1 MKKVKVVGNVP
12 SNTNCNLYVFKSQF
26 FKDKELRVV
35 KNEGECYWFVETDI
49 AKILDYRQIDKI
61 SKTIVEEK
69 NKTYYQDTEF
79 YSSAS
84 SLKLLPNSILIN
96 EDGIKNIIAKTK
108 SKQASAFKEWIN
120 NQVLPKLREEE
131 ENEEVEEEEEE
142 EEEEDKNPL
151 IINTIEIT
159 TRKKDSYI
167 NLTSLCKAGNKEYSK
182 WNKNK
187 KTEAFLQALSLYLH
201 IRRDNLIKYETG
213 ANKNRATWG
222 HPQVAINI
230 AQWISPEFDVQVSK
244 WIFEIKEDNEKL
256 IKELSIQRMQH
267 NLINDTTFKLK
278 LLNNDVLDIAIRKD
292 GYVNATQLCKAGNK
306 LFADYQKTKQTQDYL
321 QSLSFNMNIPILK
334 LLDSK
339 VGGSHS
345 GTYVHRK
352 VAYHLSQWISPQF
365 AVQVSNVLDE
375 LLITGKV
382 ELGKE
387 KSNEELENIYKEK
400 LSHVENQLENTKVEL
415 KAITNTHNNMLK
427 RQKRTAYEI
436 GNVIYIVSNK
446 AFTMYCND
454 ECYKFGKAT
463 QTRDETTSTFTNR
476 LSSYN
481 TCSPINFDVEFLI
494 YVEDNTLVENNIKA
508 RFRKDINPTNKE
520 WLKGIKLSV
529 ITEYIISL
537 CELTN
542 IEYNVVI
549 DNSKNITPEDIQ
561 LEVQEPIV
569 PIQVLSTTPLQIQE
583 PIAPTPVQIQPQQQI
598 APIQNELFDKY
609 KKILNEIDGYLRPK
623 LIEIAREL
631 NLTLTGLKNVLCSRI
646 KVALENKIKELQK
659 KYQCKVCKKFNVSE
673 KRADKCVECGSG
685 RVASRK
691 VSRPSY
697 EQLLKDTR
705 VMSMVK
711 VGQKYG
717 VSDNAIRKWI
727 KGYRN

>member
-12 SNTNCNLYVFKSQF
+12 SNTNCNLYLFKSQF

-35 KNEGECYWFVETDI
+35 KNAGECYWFVATDI
-49 AKILDYRQIDKI
+49 AKILDYKQIDKI

-108 SKQASAFKEWIN
+108 SKQAGAFKEWIN
-120 NQVLPKLREEE
+120 NEVLPKLREEE
-131 ENEEVEEEEEE
+131 EVEKVDEEEEEE
-142 EEEEDKNPL
+142 EENEENEVETDGEEEEDEEDENKNPKLSLISNDKNPL
-151 IINTIEIT
+151 VINTIEIT
-159 TRKKDSYI
+159 TRKVDNYI
-167 NLTSLCKAGNKEYSK
+167 NLTALCKAGNKDFKHWKE
-182 WNKNK
+182 NK
-187 KTEAFLQALSLYLH
+187 KTKGFLQVLSSSVG
-201 IRRDNLIKYETG
+201 IPSDDLIKYETG
-213 ANKNRATWG
+213 SNENRATWG

-244 WIFEIKEDNEKL
+244 WIFE
-256 IKELSIQRMQH
+256 
-267 NLINDTTFKLK
+267 
-278 LLNNDVLDIAIRKD
+278 
-292 GYVNATQLCKAGNK
+292 
-306 LFADYQKTKQTQDYL
+306 
-321 QSLSFNMNIPILK
+321 
-334 LLDSK
+334 
-339 VGGSHS
+339 
-345 GTYVHRK
+345 
-352 VAYHLSQWISPQF
+352 
-365 AVQVSNVLDE
+365 

-400 LSHVENQLENTKVEL
+400 LSLVENQLENTKVEL

-476 LSSYN
+476 LSTYN

-537 CELTN
+537 CELIN
-542 IEYNVVI
+542 IEYNVAV

-569 PIQVLSTTPLQIQE
+569 PIQVLSTTPSQIQE

-673 KRADKCVECGSG
+673 KRADKCVECG

-691 VSRPSY
+691 VVRPSY
-697 EQLLKDTR
+697 DQLIKDTR

-717 VSDNAIRKWI
+717 VSDNAVRKWI

>member
-1 MKKVKVVGNVP
+1 MYFKKSLNINRFKDTTFIRKVLSNMKKVKVVGNVP

-35 KNEGECYWFVETDI
+35 KNEGECYLFVATDI
-49 AKILDYRQIDKI
+49 AKILDYKQIDKI

-108 SKQASAFKEWIN
+108 SKQAGAFKEWIN
-120 NQVLPKLREEE
+120 NEVLPKLREEE
-131 ENEEVEEEEEE
+131 EEEGDEEEEENE
-142 EEEEDKNPL
+142 EHEDNKL
-151 IINTIEIT
+151 T
-159 TRKKDSYI
+159 T
-167 NLTSLCKAGNKEYSK
+167 L
-182 WNKNK
+182 
-187 KTEAFLQALSLYLH
+187 
-201 IRRDNLIKYETG
+201 
-213 ANKNRATWG
+213 
-222 HPQVAINI
+222 
-230 AQWISPEFDVQVSK
+230 
-244 WIFEIKEDNEKL
+244 EIKE
-256 IKELSIQRMQH
+256 
-267 NLINDTTFKLK
+267 FKLK
-278 LLNNDVLDIAIRKD
+278 LENDKEILIPVRSD
-292 GYVNATQLCKAGNK
+292 GYVNATILCNSAGKRIDNWMR
-306 LFADYQKTKQTQDYL
+306 LNSTKQLFEKFCKYL
-321 QSLSFNMNIPILK
+321 SSEGVKSIVSLQGKYGGTFIHPDIAIQLAQWCSPSFAI
-334 LLDSK
+334 
-339 VGGSHS
+339 
-345 GTYVHRK
+345 
-352 VAYHLSQWISPQF
+352 
-365 AVQVSNVLDE
+365 QVSRWVRE
-375 LLITGKV
+375 LMITGKV

-400 LSHVENQLENTKVEL
+400 LSLVENQLENTKVEL

-542 IEYNVVI
+542 IEYNVAI
-549 DNSKNITPEDIQ
+549 DNSKNIENVIPID
-561 LEVQEPIV
+561 LPVEV
-569 PIQVLSTTPLQIQE
+569 QIQE
-583 PIAPTPVQIQPQQQI
+583 PTPVQIQPQQQI

-673 KRADKCVECGSG
+673 KRADKCVECG
-685 RVASRK
+685 RIASRK
-691 VSRPSY
+691 VVRPSY
-697 EQLLKDTR
+697 EQLLRDTR
-705 VMSMVK
+705 IMSIVK

-727 KGYRN
+727 KGYRK